1 MSKTVTVSV
10 FATSLYTFHT
20 THTTVSFS
28 PYCSNT
34 FTIDDLL
41 CVPRARRIQ
50 NWSPIDFVFA
60 WEMLLPYPSTR
71 LLVLTLST
79 ATECKKCQYMCLQNA
94 WYFSPILT
102 NTWMCRCM
110 LVKIQITEF
119 HENPS
124 GESKVVQC
132 LETVRRADMVGL
144 TVAFQI
150 VLRTHLTK

>member
-1 MSKTVTVSV
+1 
-10 FATSLYTFHT
+10 
-20 THTTVSFS
+20 
-28 PYCSNT
+28 
-34 FTIDDLL
+34 
-41 CVPRARRIQ
+41 
-50 NWSPIDFVFA
+50 
-60 WEMLLPYPSTR
+60 
-71 LLVLTLST
+71 
-79 ATECKKCQYMCLQNA
+79 
-94 WYFSPILT
+94 
-102 NTWMCRCM
+102 M